1 MSLLSTRVW
10 ACLLRNTHVLQDGI
24 SRRKCD
30 TRHNI
35 GGVGADNITLSYP
48 VTPGFGDL
56 SMGDQS
62 SVCFPPHVYYPQIPR
77 WIHIAW
83 GAPAPLFKIALPSP
97 GMMARRCPGDL
108 NGIEEVDQAYCGSLL
123 GSRDR

>member
-35 GGVGADNITLSYP
+35 GGVRADNITLSYP

-56 SMGDQS
+56 SMEISPAFAFHRMSITRKYLDGFTSLGEHQ
-62 SVCFPPHVYYPQIPR
+62 PPF
-77 WIHIAW
+77 
-83 GAPAPLFKIALPSP
+83 LK
-97 GMMARRCPGDL
+97 
-108 NGIEEVDQAYCGSLL
+108 
-123 GSRDR
+123 